1 METQKQ
7 TRRRGEKLENAILTA
22 AWEQL
27 NKVGYKDLTITEVAS
42 LAGTNK
48 TTIYRRWPNKSLL
61 VISTFSKFIPRPKIQ
76 IPDTGNLRE
85 DFIQLFE
92 QLVNLLELLTSG
104 KFEGLLLDRLRDVS
118 IDKVFG
124 RVDENNALQKFIIII
139 LKKAEKRGELK
150 IDKLPQRIL
159 DLPFLLLLNEII
171 STHGSLPKKF
181 VTEIVDQILLPVFL
195 NEKNK

>member
-1 METQKQ
+1 METEKQ

-61 VISTFSKFIPRPKIQ
+61 VIGTFSKFIPRPKIQ
-76 IPDTGNLRE
+76 IPDSGNLRE
-85 DFIQLFE
+85 DFIELFE
-92 QLVNLLELLTSG
+92 QLVNQLELLTGG

-124 RVDENNALQKFIIII
+124 RVDENNALQKFIITI
-139 LKKAEKRGELK
+139 LKKAENRGELK
-150 IDKLPQRIL
+150 INKLPQRIL

-171 STHGSLPKKF
+171 STHGSLPKKS
-181 VTEIVDQILLPVFL
+181 VIEIIDQILLPVFL
-195 NEKNK
+195 NAKNK

>member
-159 DLPFLLLLNEII
+159 NLPFLLLLNEII